1 VFRKIRTLISSG
13 LRAPVRT
20 EAFSVK
26 VEPAPAQCRKYDAR
40 LEDYLHGA
48 DDFELDE
55 HLSHCMNCRSMLENS
70 RLGGQLLRDAWE
82 PVSEPQTAFL
92 AGVMARIRDEKMRA
106 ESPAAFWNPLEF
118 LASRVSLTAATVLF
132 ALSVYM
138 VGFAP
143 RRAPTSPVP
152 VRTELSAADFPQPPG
167 DPDSNE
173 EVLQSLVERDDG
185 N

>member
-1 VFRKIRTLISSG
+1 V
-13 LRAPVRT
+13 
-20 EAFSVK
+20 
-26 VEPAPAQCRKYDAR
+26 QCRNYEAR

-48 DDFELDE
+48 HDFQLDE
-55 HLSHCMNCRSMLENS
+55 HLSHCANCRSALENA

-82 PVSEPQTAFL
+82 PASEPRSAFL

-118 LASRVSLTAATVLF
+118 LASRVSLTAATVLI
-132 ALSVYM
+132 ALSVYI
-138 VGFAP
+138 VGFTP
-143 RRAPTSPVP
+143 HHAPTSPVSGQ
-152 VRTELSAADFPQPPG
+152 TELNAADFPQPPG

-173 EVLQSLVERDDG
+173 EVLQSLVERDYG